1 MLPLEDSIKKEK
13 TEERVYLI
21 AGVIN
26 ATGKMLFWKNEEN
39 IEIEIEIGDY
49 AVVENMNGY
58 DLVKVVGT
66 VITTKAEASKFS
78 NTKYN
83 NMKKAVLGIEESA
96 LKNTNKVN

>member
-13 TEERVYLI
+13 TEERVCLI

-26 ATGKMLFWKNEEN
+26 ATGKMLFWKNEGD
-39 IEIEIEIGDY
+39 IEIGDY

-58 DLVKVVGT
+58 DLVKVVGI
-66 VITTKAEASKFS
+66 VMTTKTEASKFS

>member
-1 MLPLEDSIKKEK
+1 MLPLEDSIKKEI
-13 TEERVYLI
+13 TEERVSLI

-26 ATGKMLFWKNEEN
+26 ATEKMLFWKNEAN
-39 IEIEIEIGDY
+39 IGIGDY

-58 DLVKVVGT
+58 DLVKVVGIVT
-66 VITTKAEASKFS
+66 TTKAEVSKFS

-83 NMKKAVLGIEESA
+83 NMEKAVLGIEESA

>member
-26 ATGKMLFWKNEEN
+26 ATGKMLFWKDEGN
-39 IEIEIEIGDY
+39 IEIGDY

-58 DLVKVVGT
+58 DLVKVVGI